1 MNEPYLAIYVKNNTL
16 FLQKKIPTEREPR
29 DILEINIDEIVSDE
43 FDDASKKLGKT
54 ALGIIKLWHP
64 EAFQTWGKNIEQDA
78 EDIYNNF
85 YIAMHLISE
94 SVSNKTRIHLQ
105 TIDTLL
111 KEQSSKKRLR
121 TNFSKKAGL
130 LFERGSKNSHNSILH

>member
-43 FDDASKKLGKT
+43 FDDASKKFGKT

-85 YIAMHLISE
+85 DVAMHLINE

-111 KEQSSKKRLR
+111 KEQSSKKRAAHEFLQESWPIIR
-121 TNFSKKAGL
+121 ARLEKFP
-130 LFERGSKNSHNSILH
+130 